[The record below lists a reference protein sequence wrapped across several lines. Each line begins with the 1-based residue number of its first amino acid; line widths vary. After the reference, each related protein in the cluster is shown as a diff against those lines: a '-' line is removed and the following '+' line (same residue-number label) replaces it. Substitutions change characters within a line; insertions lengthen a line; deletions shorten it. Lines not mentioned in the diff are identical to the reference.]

1 VRPLGIAQVIRHEIK
16 KLLLRTVTAPMLTFF
31 AFSFTTNPRYPDIDL
46 RLTQSGAGHMF
57 LRKEQIKIANWDQTY
72 EKS

>member
-1 VRPLGIAQVIRHEIK
+1 
-16 KLLLRTVTAPMLTFF
+16 MLTFF
-31 AFSFTTNPRYPDIDL
+31 AVPFTIIPRYLDIDL
-46 RLTQSGAGHMF
+46 PLTQSGGGHIV